1 MEHGNFVFKLG
12 LQFPNFNQC
21 NFRPTLKW
29 ILFQKMMHQKLK
41 VTRIL
46 WIWRKDLNIF
56 LLQYIYWHNFL
67 RKSAAFFSKDAMIDS
82 NMVKSEN
89 WVFIRLSNSWRRRW
103 ISLSLTSSWC
113 LRFDNSDCKAS
124 FFFPEF
130 SAVVTFKDKN
140 QSDFVKIYENVCIL
154 ITFSFFLITISRK
167 YFKIICRG
175 LLSLR

>member
-21 NFRPTLKW
+21 NFSPILKS

-82 NMVKSEN
+82 NIVKSEN

-175 LLSLR
+175 LLSFR